1 MARLHERRRR
11 QHRTLSPFATP
22 PRVVVPGDTAAIVVD
37 LEPGASTAMHRTVSL
52 DYGVVIEGE
61 VESQLDD
68 GEVQKV
74 RKGDVVV

>member
-1 MARLHERRRR
+1 VL
-11 QHRTLSPFATP
+11 
-22 PRVVVPGDTAAIVVD
+22 
-37 LEPGASTAMHRTVSL
+37 HRTVSL

-68 GEVQKV
+68 GEVQRV